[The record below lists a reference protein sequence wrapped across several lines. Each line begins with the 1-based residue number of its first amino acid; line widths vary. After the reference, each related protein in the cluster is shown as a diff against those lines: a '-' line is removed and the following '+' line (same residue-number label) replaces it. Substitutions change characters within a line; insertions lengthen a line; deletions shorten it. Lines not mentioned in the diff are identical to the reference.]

1 MTDYNTLQKRRN
13 MIVGG
18 IVIIAIL
25 ALMWMIFVFGELPL
39 IVTKH
44 RSFDVFVQFPNAP
57 GIQKNTPVRYC
68 GYQIGKV
75 FSVEPPDRLV
85 HLVTRKTMNQVKVG
99 LAIENK
105 FEYTIPINVDIYV
118 MKRSMGSSYIELID
132 PAEELE
138 GFITRE
144 IEKTFQGGT
153 GSSTEFI
160 PKEVQEKLKV
170 LVERISTLAIDLHE
184 IVGDGQN
191 QKNIKLSLENFA
203 AAADQVEETFK
214 SIQTFSDTSQDTLSS
229 VSAGLNDTLKQVRV
243 TLSAI
248 NEGDGTAGKLVN
260 DPGLYEN
267 LLEASKELQV
277 TVEQMKLLII
287 ESREKGIK
295 IGF

>member
-1 MTDYNTLQKRRN
+1 
-13 MIVGG
+13 
-18 IVIIAIL
+18 
-25 ALMWMIFVFGELPL
+25 MWMIFVFGELPL